1 MKKRQNNWMSDVHE
15 LFDGD
20 CKIFTSNKSNGVYQI
35 QLWLSEEGKTYRRS
49 LRTKHLETALQK
61 GKEEYINI
69 TARVNQGKQI
79 FSDDVTTVAGKF
91 LDWKNEDVESG
102 TIVKERLMT
111 ITTHVK
117 HMLSYLHGDMK
128 VSDIHKGTFLGYY
141 NWRRK
146 QNAAVNE
153 DTIRQEYSTIRMFI
167 KYCHREGFTEVSAD
181 KIEIRKFD
189 RVKLQTN
196 VRRDTFT
203 EEEWER
209 LYKGMRSFC
218 AKKNCVSEKEYYE
231 RQILRNYIL
240 ALANTGMRTGELEQL
255 QWRDIIDYRK
265 TDDYG
270 KTREIVYLQVRA
282 ETSKVRKDRRLF
294 CRDSNCF
301 RRTEEI
307 SLYRDLDDLVF
318 ADYHGT
324 RLSGRKKKAF
334 WEEILKFCHIDT
346 SNRNITYYS
355 LRHFYV
361 TQRWK
366 GGVKLRDIA
375 NSCGTSIFQLEK
387 TYYHLDEETL
397 IETALKDDRR
407 GKKKATAALQ

>member
-1 MKKRQNNWMSDVHE
+1 MTEKQNNWMANVHQ

-20 CKIFTSNKSNGVYQI
+20 CKIFTSNKSGGVH
-35 QLWLSEEGKTYRRS
+35 QLHVWVKDEGKMYRKS
-49 LRTKHLETALQK
+49 LRTKHLETALEK
-61 GKEEYINI
+61 GKEEYRNI
-69 TARVNQGKQI
+69 TARVNQGKKI
-79 FSDDVTTVAGKF
+79 FSDDVTTVAKRF
-91 LDWKNEDVESG
+91 LGWKNADVKSG
-102 TIVKERLMT
+102 TIVKGRLTT
-111 ITTHVK
+111 ITTHIR

-128 VSDIHKGTFLGYY
+128 VSDIHKGTFLGSYT
-141 NWRRK
+141 WRREG
-146 QNAAVNE
+146 NSTVNE
-153 DTIRQEYSTIRMFI
+153 DTIRQEYSIIRMFI
-167 KYCHREGFTEVSAD
+167 KYCNREGFTEVSAD

-189 RVKLQTN
+189 RVKLQKN

-218 AKKNCVSEKEYYE
+218 TKNCKCEKEFYE
-231 RQILRNYIL
+231 KQILRNYIL

-301 RRTEEI
+301 RRTEDI
-307 SLYRDLDDLVF
+307 SQYRDLDELVF
-318 ADYHGT
+318 ADYHGA

>member
-1 MKKRQNNWMSDVHE
+1 MTEKQNNWMANVHE
-15 LFDGD
+15 LFGGD
-20 CKIFTSNKSNGVYQI
+20 CKIFTSNKSGGVYQ
-35 QLWLSEEGKTYRRS
+35 LHVWVKDEGKMYRKS
-49 LRTKHLETALQK
+49 LRTKHLETALEK

-69 TARVNQGKQI
+69 TARVNQGKKI
-79 FSDDVTTVAGKF
+79 FSDDVTTVAKRF
-91 LDWKNEDVESG
+91 LDWKNADVKSG
-102 TIVKERLMT
+102 TIVKGRLTT

-218 AKKNCVSEKEYYE
+218 AKKNCKSEKEYYE
-231 RQILRNYIL
+231 KQILRNYIL

-255 QWRDIIDYRK
+255 RWRDIIDYRK

-334 WEEILKFCHIDT
+334 WEDILKFCHIDT

-407 GKKKATAALQ
+407 GKKKTTAALQ

>member
-218 AKKNCVSEKEYYE
+218 AKKNCKSEKEYYE
-231 RQILRNYIL
+231 KQIFRNYIL

-255 QWRDIIDYRK
+255 
-265 TDDYG
+265 
-270 KTREIVYLQVRA
+270 
-282 ETSKVRKDRRLF
+282 
-294 CRDSNCF
+294 
-301 RRTEEI
+301 
-307 SLYRDLDDLVF
+307 
-318 ADYHGT
+318 
-324 RLSGRKKKAF
+324 
-334 WEEILKFCHIDT
+334 
-346 SNRNITYYS
+346 
-355 LRHFYV
+355 
-361 TQRWK
+361 
-366 GGVKLRDIA
+366 
-375 NSCGTSIFQLEK
+375 
-387 TYYHLDEETL
+387 
-397 IETALKDDRR
+397 
-407 GKKKATAALQ
+407 